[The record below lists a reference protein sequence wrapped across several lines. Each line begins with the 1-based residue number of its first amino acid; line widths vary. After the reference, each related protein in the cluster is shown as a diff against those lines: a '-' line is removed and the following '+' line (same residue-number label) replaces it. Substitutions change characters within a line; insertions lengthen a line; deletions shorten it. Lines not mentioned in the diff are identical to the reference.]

1 MEDFP
6 GSPVV
11 KNLPSTADSTPD
23 QGTKIPH
30 GLGQQNPGATNKEKC
45 SAAVKILPQLSLCAT
60 TIESVL

>member
-1 MEDFP
+1 M
-6 GSPVV
+6 V

-45 SAAVKILPQLSLCAT
+45 SAAVKILPQLRPN
-60 TIESVL
+60 VLLLNK